1 MNVQLAAFPKG
12 FMDDLCV
19 TRSMS
24 LFDWIELAGEL
35 EIDGLEFY
43 VGFLENQERSYL
55 EKVRDALEAR
65 KLQMPMLCCSPDFTH
80 PDPEKRRQQ
89 VEKEKAWIDLVAFF
103 GGKTCRVLSGQRFP
117 EVSRSDGVRWVRG
130 CLRELVEYAEEKRVI
145 LAMENHY
152 KDNYWHYP
160 EFAQKLD
167 VFVEILDGVPSPWLG
182 VNYDPSNALLAGED
196 PIDVLEAVKHR
207 IVSMHASDRYLKPG
221 HTAEE
226 LAKSAPAVNYPDILA
241 HGVIGRG
248 LNDYDRIFSILREVN
263 FQGWISIEDGV
274 GGMDDLHASVA
285 FLRPKMREY
294 FSEEC

>member
-117 EVSRSDGVRWVRG
+117 EVSRSDGVRWVRE

>member
-24 LFDWIELAGEL
+24 LFDWIELGGEL
-35 EIDGLEFY
+35 EIEGLEFY
-43 VGFLENQERSYL
+43 DGFLESQDRPYL
-55 EKVRDALEAR
+55 EKVRKALEAR

-89 VEKEKAWIDLVAFF
+89 IEKEKAWIDLVAFF

-117 EVSRSDGVRWVRG
+117 EVSRSDGVRWVTG
-130 CLRELVEYAEEKRVI
+130 CLRELVEYAEQKKVI

-196 PIDVLEAVKHR
+196 PIDILEAVKHR

-226 LAKSAPAVNYPDILA
+226 LAQSAPAVNYPDILA

-248 LNDYDRIFSILREVN
+248 LNDYDRIFSILREVG

-274 GGMDDLHASVA
+274 GGMDDLRASVA
-285 FLRPKMREY
+285 FLRPKMGEY
-294 FSEEC
+294 FSEEG

>member
-12 FMDDLCV
+12 FMDALCI

-24 LFDWIELAGEL
+24 LFDWILLAGEL

-43 VGFLENQERSYL
+43 DGFLESYEKPYL
-55 EKVRDALEAR
+55 EKVREALAVH
-65 KLQMPMLCCSPDFTH
+65 KLQMPMLCCSPDFTN
-80 PDPEKRRQQ
+80 PDYEKRKQEVSR
-89 VEKEKAWIDLVAFF
+89 EKKWIDLVNYF

-117 EVSRSDGVRWVRG
+117 QVSRRDGVRWVAE
-130 CLRELVEYAEEKRVI
+130 CLKELVEYAEQKKII

-167 VFVEILDGVPSPWLG
+167 VFMEILDMVPSPWLG
-182 VNYDPSNALLAGED
+182 VNFDPSNAFLADED

-207 IVSMHASDRYLKPG
+207 IVSMHASDRRLKPG
-221 HTAEE
+221 HTVQE
-226 LAKSAPAVNYPDILA
+226 LNQFAPALDYPNILV
-241 HGVIGRG
+241 HGIIGQG
-248 LNDYDRIFSILREVN
+248 LNDYDQIFSTLRNVN

-274 GGMDDLHASVA
+274 GGMEDLHASVE
-285 FLRPKMREY
+285 FLKLKIREY
-294 FSEEC
+294 FSEKG